1 MEDGRDADQLLVHD
15 NLETSSADSKS
26 KVLGT
31 VVLEWYISGLSY
43 MEFWSMKA
51 SRQTM
56 AHTSVRFQLA
66 RHRIGYPREG
76 LLCVL

>member
-31 VVLEWYISGLSY
+31 VVLQWYISGLSY
-43 MEFWSMKA
+43 ME
-51 SRQTM
+51 
-56 AHTSVRFQLA
+56 HNV
-66 RHRIGYPREG
+66 
-76 LLCVL
+76 VLVNESF